1 MQLTSTVV
9 ELTFYNHWMA
19 KVLVRERHSAPPLHA
34 EGSRRER
41 GTVLSEEEE
50 ESV

>member
-1 MQLTSTVV
+1 
-9 ELTFYNHWMA
+9 MA

-50 ESV
+50 ESVWAKLGQAQQLHTE